1 MVWKYLWSSS
11 TTQEVTQSKDGDTVV
26 ATETVLKETLERDES
41 LVAASEDL
49 KSFTAMVVPAE
60 SQPPPVRKR
69 RISIR
74 QAISL
79 SRNVSSQ
86 PKPASS
92 TPLAPEQPKDR
103 TSVEVTP
110 VTGDISA
117 ATPKPP
123 VRVRRFSIQAISSP
137 RSKGPPALPKE
148 IPASAPH
155 EAAMQEAPLNPQK
168 HHVSRADRRAQK
180 SAQRLQILITGE
192 TSVASPL
199 VSPITAKDRVDK
211 IKSQL
216 SNPTSGNR
224 VIAELR
230 KLPIVGR
237 GDRNCEAP
245 IHAVCLEHPDA
256 EEDALHFSKLH
267 TVAVDVQAQ
276 DTTPT
281 SPVDKMAAVL
291 KDMRVIDLVS
301 APDLGLGQP
310 GDGKGLLAGAVPTAE
325 TVLNGV
331 KQITP
336 QLMALGYA
344 TGQMIT
350 PDHRSIYPPTDRIS
364 VLTYWWGMELLLPP
378 PTLHYLETV
387 QSITGSIVN
396 FLSAMALVNN
406 GVREILPLVRYIAQF
421 VDLEYKSI
429 KAQDKGKGVV
439 CAATWLMPAA
449 LVPRSWDFPDPP
461 AEADPAALGLKSRSS
476 LTRDGTD
483 EKKVDKPRPISSML
497 DIVTPPPASEA
508 TKPISIQG

>member
-1 MVWKYLWSSS
+1 MGNMVWKYLWSSS
-11 TTQEVTQSKDGDTVV
+11 TTQEITSSKDGETVV
-26 ATETVLKETLERDES
+26 STKSASLELRDENITVTTQDVTS
-41 LVAASEDL
+41 SSHMAL
-49 KSFTAMVVPAE
+49 PAE
-60 SQPPPVRKR
+60 VQPPVRKR

-74 QAISL
+74 QAISFPK
-79 SRNVSSQ
+79 SGSSQ
-86 PKPASS
+86 KKLEDARA
-92 TPLAPEQPKDR
+92 APQPKD
-103 TSVEVTP
+103 VPTP
-110 VTGDISA
+110 P
-117 ATPKPP
+117 ATEDKPPDAKPP
-123 VRVRRFSIQAISSP
+123 VRARRFSIQAISP
-137 RSKGPPALPKE
+137 RSKSTPPPPKE
-148 IPASAPH
+148 SSSSQTAPYTAPAVAP
-155 EAAMQEAPLNPQK
+155 EEAPAKPAKQHL
-168 HHVSRADRRAQK
+168 SRADRQAQK
-180 SAQRLQILITGE
+180 SAQRLQILITGD
-192 TSVASPL
+192 TGVASPL
-199 VSPITAKDRVDK
+199 VSPVTAKNRVDK

-230 KLPIVGR
+230 KLPLVGHSS
-237 GDRNCEAP
+237 NCDAP

-267 TVAVDVQAQ
+267 VASTEVDSEAQ
-276 DTTPT
+276 DATPA

-291 KDMRVIDLVS
+291 KDMRVIDLVT
-301 APDLGLGQP
+301 APDLGIGQP

-344 TGQMIT
+344 TGQLVT
-350 PDHRSIYPPTDRIS
+350 PNHGSIYPPTDRIS
-364 VLTYWWGMELLLPP
+364 VLTYWWGMELLLPS

-421 VDLEYKSI
+421 VDLEYRSI

-449 LVPRSWDFPDPP
+449 LVPRPWDFPDRP
-461 AEADPAALGLKSRSS
+461 AEADPALSGIKSQTLPEDNTGGGKLS
-476 LTRDGTD
+476 
-483 EKKVDKPRPISSML
+483 KPEL
-497 DIVTPPPASEA
+497 AAGDAVTPPP
-508 TKPISIQG
+508 TKAPVQIQG